1 MRSHNHIGRREYLE
15 PTGLLLL
22 TQTMI
27 SWAVYAPPV
36 IAKQALPEMGLDPIW
51 IGAQP
56 MIVFISAM
64 FVGVLASSWVVS
76 INPMR
81 ASQLLICSCIIGVLL
96 FSTGTIVLV
105 VIGSAFVGAALG
117 PSTPASSHIL
127 ARVTP
132 AHLQPLIFSI
142 RQASVA
148 LGGVLAGF
156 VTPLLMQHWNWQISM
171 LIIAISC
178 LVTLCIV
185 EIWVKNYKKYSEPN
199 IEHRFDILKP
209 IKLVLSIPSLRW
221 LTAGMIPMVIAQYCL
236 TTFIVLYLQD
246 DIELSVITAGWILGT
261 AQASGMFGR
270 ILFGLI
276 AGRYFTP
283 LTVLTGLSILA
294 ATASILTSI
303 LSGTWPIGLIFL
315 IGIIFGASAAGW
327 NGIFLAEAARQSPSG
342 QISRVTAGSTFFI
355 FGGCVFGPAG
365 FAIIIEKSSF
375 SAAYIVSASLLLLS
389 FYAFRMSSKNSN

>member
-1 MRSHNHIGRREYLE
+1 MSSITPISRRDYLE

-27 SWAVYAPPV
+27 SWAVYSPPV

-64 FVGVLASSWVVS
+64 FFGVLASSWVVS

-96 FSTGTIVLV
+96 VSTGEIVLV

-171 LIIAISC
+171 MVIALSC
-178 LVTLCIV
+178 IVTLCVV
-185 EIWVKNYKKYSEPN
+185 EIWVGNYKRYSEPN
-199 IEHRFDILKP
+199 IDHRFAVFKP
-209 IKLVLSIPSLRW
+209 IQLVLSIPSLRW
-221 LTAGMIPMVIAQYCL
+221 LTIGMIPMVIAQYCL

-246 DIELSVITAGWILGT
+246 DIKLSVITAGWILGT

-270 ILFGLI
+270 ILFGLL

-283 LTVLTGLSILA
+283 LKVLLGLSILA
-294 ATASILTSI
+294 AIASILTS
-303 LSGTWPIGLIFL
+303 
-315 IGIIFGASAAGW
+315 AGW
-327 NGIFLAEAARQSPSG
+327 NGIFLAEAARQSPAG

-355 FGGCVFGPAG
+355 FGGCVFGPAA
-365 FAIIIEKSSF
+365 FAILIEKSGF
-375 SAAYIVSASLLLLS
+375 GTAYIVCASLLLLS
-389 FYAFRMSSKNSN
+389 FYAFLMSSRNTN

>member
-1 MRSHNHIGRREYLE
+1 MSSITPISRRNYLE

-27 SWAVYAPPV
+27 SWAVYSPPV

-64 FVGVLASSWVVS
+64 FFGVLASSWVVS

-96 FSTGTIVLV
+96 VSTGEIVLV
-105 VIGSAFVGAALG
+105 IIGSAFVGAALG

-171 LIIAISC
+171 IVIAISC
-178 LVTLCIV
+178 IVTLCVV
-185 EIWVKNYKKYSEPN
+185 EIWVGNYKRYSEPN
-199 IEHRFDILKP
+199 IDHRFAVFKP
-209 IKLVLSIPSLRW
+209 IQLVLSIPSLRW
-221 LTAGMIPMVIAQYCL
+221 LTIGMIPMVIAQYCL

-246 DIELSVITAGWILGT
+246 DIKLSVITAGWILGT

-270 ILFGLI
+270 ILFGLL

-283 LTVLTGLSILA
+283 LKVLLGLSILA
-294 ATASILTSI
+294 AIASILTSV
-303 LSGTWPIGLIFL
+303 LSSAWPIGLIFL

-327 NGIFLAEAARQSPSG
+327 NGVFLAEAARQSPAG
-342 QISRVTAGSTFFI
+342 QISRVTAGSSFFI
-355 FGGCVFGPAG
+355 FGGCVFGPAA
-365 FAIIIEKSSF
+365 FAILIEKSGF
-375 SAAYIVSASLLLLS
+375 GTAYIVSASLLLLS
-389 FYAFRMSSKNSN
+389 FYAFLMSSRNTN